1 MSRNDHGEYTTET
14 TDKEIVAHFSQAERP
29 FQTAQ
34 SVAEQFDVDRSQAY
48 RRLQQLADEGV
59 LEKAK
64 VGGRAVVWWVS
75 DEEESTRKP
84 RDVNADDPIFNRDT
98 FQAGEPSDTSEKI
111 DEVLYG
117 DGISGSV

>member
-1 MSRNDHGEYTTET
+1 MSRNDQGEYTTRI
-14 TDKEIVAHFSQAERP
+14 TDEDILAHFSQAGRP

-48 RRLQQLADEGV
+48 RRLQQLADEDA

-64 VGGRAVVWWVS
+64 VGGRAVVWWIS
-75 DEEESTRKP
+75 DNDEPTSKP
-84 RDVNADDPIFNRDT
+84 HEVNPDDPIFDRDT
-98 FQAGEPSDTSEKI
+98 FQAGEPDDTSEKI

-117 DGISGSV
+117 DGTSGAV

>member
-1 MSRNDHGEYTTET
+1 MSRNDQGEYTART
-14 TDKEIVAHFSQAERP
+14 TDEEILSHFSQAARP

-64 VGGRAVVWWVS
+64 VGGRAVVWWIS
-75 DEEESTRKP
+75 ETDEPTGKP
-84 RDVNADDPIFNRDT
+84 HDVNPDDPIFNRDT
-98 FQAGEPSDTSEKI
+98 FEAGEPSDTSENI

-117 DGISGSV
+117 DGASGSV

>member
-1 MSRNDHGEYTTET
+1 MSRNDHGEYTAGT
-14 TDKEIVAHFSQAERP
+14 TDEDILAHFSQAERP

-34 SVAEQFDVDRSQAY
+34 SVADQFDVDRSQAY
-48 RRLQQLADEGV
+48 RRLQQLVDEGV

-64 VGGRAVVWWVS
+64 VGGRAVVWWIS
-75 DEEESTRKP
+75 DEKESTGTV
-84 RDVNADDPIFNRDT
+84 RDVNPDDPLFDRDT

-117 DGISGSV
+117 NGTSRSV